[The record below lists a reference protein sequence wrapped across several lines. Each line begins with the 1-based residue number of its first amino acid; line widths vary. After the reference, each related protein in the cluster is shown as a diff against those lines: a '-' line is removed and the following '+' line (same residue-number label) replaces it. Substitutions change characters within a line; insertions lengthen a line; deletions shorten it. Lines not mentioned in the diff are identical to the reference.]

1 VSLLTALAVVWMLAH
16 FAKSGSRHVLFP
28 VALGFL
34 IGGSVSN
41 LFDRIT
47 NGYVTDF
54 IHVSHWPTFN
64 LADCFIVVG
73 VVLLLV
79 GLGRLDHGA
88 SAEHGGPPG
97 GPPGELA

>member
-1 VSLLTALAVVWMLAH
+1 VVWMLAH

-88 SAEHGGPPG
+88 SAEPGGPPG
-97 GPPGELA
+97 GPPGELV